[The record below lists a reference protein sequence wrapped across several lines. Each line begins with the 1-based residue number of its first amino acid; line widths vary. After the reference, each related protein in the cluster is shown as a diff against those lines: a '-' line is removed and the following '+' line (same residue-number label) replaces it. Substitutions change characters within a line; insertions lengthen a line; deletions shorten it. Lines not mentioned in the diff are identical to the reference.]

1 MRVCFYLLICFCSL
15 AHSYELVII
24 NGVSTTG
31 QTFVTRNGKK
41 DGIHSGKK
49 ATFTSNN
56 ISLIAKAISV
66 TRNFTQ
72 WEVQN
77 DDTSVPFRKGEVVTM
92 YDATEH
98 LWALTPETI
107 KRKYI
112 RSEVFRPRVSI
123 GGHFSFFRGISAS
136 VSEAADTPDQRGGF
150 IFEGMVE
157 KELNYNFSMAGGFRY
172 SRETINVAQAS
183 LTSTQALAIAE
194 LRYYFDKM
202 PTFYDARFGLGL
214 GMGYGQSQTTTDG
227 QASSGTA
234 MILPITKAS
243 LNFPTSDKGVF
254 VLETSFESNRTE
266 EEFEDGRDQSSN
278 VDNFRYGV
286 GIKRYFE

>member
-1 MRVCFYLLICFCSL
+1 
-15 AHSYELVII
+15 VII
-24 NGVSTTG
+24 NGISQTG
-31 QTFVTRNGKK
+31 YTFVTRNGKK
-41 DGIHSGKK
+41 DGIHEGKK

-56 ISLIAKAISV
+56 VSLIAKAISV

-72 WEVQN
+72 WEIQN
-77 DDTSVPFRKGEVVTM
+77 DDTPVPFRKGEVVTM

-107 KRKYI
+107 KRQYI

-123 GGHFSFFRGISAS
+123 GGHFSFFRGLSAS

-150 IFEGMVE
+150 AFEGMLE

-172 SRETINVAQAS
+172 TREIINVAQAS
-183 LTSTQALAIAE
+183 LSTTQALAIAE

-202 PTFYDARFGLGL
+202 PDFYNARFGLGL
-214 GMGYGQSQTTTDG
+214 GMGYGQSQTTADG
-227 QASSGTA
+227 QTSSGRA
-234 MILPITKAS
+234 LLLPITKAS
-243 LNFPTSDKGVF
+243 LNFPTSDLGVF
-254 VLETSFESNRTE
+254 VLEGSFESARTE

-286 GIKRYFE
+286 GFKRYFE